1 MTTYEE
7 VADTLTRKVTAL
19 KELAEKAQDPK
30 EQERLTYKAEG
41 VEAGLRFAEQQFKD
55 FPDHIP
61 AAFNNTVFLLIAA
74 LNKGHDPEAF
84 RDGLTL
90 AKETIMLEWKVF
102 EGAQNA

>member
-7 VADTLTRKVTAL
+7 VADTLTRKVAAL
-19 KELAEKAQDPK
+19 KELAGKARDQK

-41 VEAGLRFAEQQFKD
+41 VEAGLRFAERQFKD

-61 AAFNNTVFLLIAA
+61 AAFNNTVFLLKTA
-74 LNKGHDPEAF
+74 LKNGNDPEAF
-84 RDGLTL
+84 RDGLLL
-90 AKETIMLEWKVF
+90 AKETVQLEWKVF